1 MHQLE
6 GGNKET
12 KYVSLS
18 YLIAVIFCIL
28 YIIN

>member
-18 YLIAVIFCIL
+18 YLIAVIFCIV
-28 YIIN
+28 YY